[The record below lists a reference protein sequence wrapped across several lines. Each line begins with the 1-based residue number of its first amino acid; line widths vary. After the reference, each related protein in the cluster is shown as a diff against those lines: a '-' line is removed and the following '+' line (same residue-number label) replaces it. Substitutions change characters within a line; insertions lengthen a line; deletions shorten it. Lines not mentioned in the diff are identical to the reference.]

1 MTILHCLIFDSEFM
15 QDREVVFMGLSQ
27 ILKFEWNLGK
37 CLSNFAD
44 FGQSFP
50 LALLT
55 NRGFPGGISGK
66 ELPANA
72 GDTRDTEP
80 I

>member
-1 MTILHCLIFDSEFM
+1 M
-15 QDREVVFMGLSQ
+15 
-27 ILKFEWNLGK
+27 KLGK
-37 CLSNFAD
+37 CLSNFTD

-66 ELPANA
+66 ELPANT
-72 GDTRDTEP
+72 GDRDKRH
-80 I
+80 